1 MQYNFIEWIRVI
13 NRFLLQIIRI
23 SNRKGAIY
31 MKKTIAALLAV
42 AALTGCADRPV
53 DRPDIPQQTQT
64 AQTARH
70 ERQADAK
77 KQDVSRLSREK
88 IGFGCGVQ
96 KDEKNRTTGA
106 LDFNSRY
113 GQFNAKAINTDDK
126 KITLTFDQGYEN
138 GYTAK
143 ILDTLKEKHV
153 KAVFFLLK
161 DYAEKNPEL
170 VKRMIAEGH
179 TIGNHSV
186 HHYSMPTLDDKTCE
200 SEITDMHKY
209 IKDNFGC
216 EMTLF
221 RPPMGEFSEA
231 SLAVTD
237 SCGYKTVMWSFAY
250 ADWDTQKQPD
260 PAASEKKL
268 VDAAHEGAIYLL
280 HSVSKTNADILGSVI
295 DGIRAKGFEF
305 N

>member
-1 MQYNFIEWIRVI
+1 M
-13 NRFLLQIIRI
+13 
-23 SNRKGAIY
+23 K
-31 MKKTIAALLAV
+31 KKTIAVLLAA
-42 AALTGCADRPV
+42 AALTGCSDRPV
-53 DRPDIPQQTQT
+53 DRPDVPQQTIT
-64 AQTARH
+64 AQTAR
-70 ERQADAK
+70 QAEAK
-77 KQDVSRLSREK
+77 KQNVSKLSREK

-96 KDEKNRTTGA
+96 KDDKNRTTGA

-113 GQFNAKAINTDDK
+113 GQFGAKAIDTDDK
-126 KITLTFDQGYEN
+126 KMTLTFDQGYEN

-143 ILDTLKEKHV
+143 ILDTLKEKNV

-161 DYAEKNPEL
+161 DYAEKNPDL

-179 TIGNHSV
+179 TIANHSV

-200 SEITDMHKY
+200 SEIMDMHKY
-209 IKDNFGC
+209 VKDTFGV

-231 SLAVTD
+231 SLAVTQN
-237 SCGYKTVMWSFAY
+237 CGYKTVMWSFAY
-250 ADWDTQKQPD
+250 TDWDTNKQPD
-260 PAASEKKL
+260 LAESQKKL

-280 HSVSKTNADILGSVI
+280 HSVSKTNAEILPKVI
-295 DGIRAKGFEF
+295 DEIRAKGFEF